1 MTEPIALT
9 PIGVVRGDRS
19 QIVENHWGAVV
30 SRLVLDPAVLDPAAT
45 DGLSE
50 FSTSRWS
57 SISTGRPGS
66 GAAGML
72 LPADPAPGQVEE
84 AQARWAALAI
94 HGSGAHVNVAG
105 SASEAD
111 LAVIYPPAT
120 YQRLAAVKQAYDPAM
135 SSGATTTS
143 ARSQLNEPAASRRRY
158 RHRAVRPADPAA
170 RRISDCIDG
179 LGFVW

>member
-1 MTEPIALT
+1 MAEPIALT
-9 PIGVVRGDRS
+9 PIGVVRGGRS
-19 QIVENHWGAVV
+19 QIVEDHWGAVV

-66 GAAGML
+66 GAAGVL
-72 LPADPAPGQVEE
+72 LPADPAPGQVAD

-94 HGSGAHVNVAG
+94 HGSGPT
-105 SASEAD
+105 STSPDQQTEAD
-111 LAVIYPPAT
+111 LAAIYPPAT

-143 ARSQLNEPAASRRRY
+143 AQITAE
-158 RHRAVRPADPAA
+158 
-170 RRISDCIDG
+170 
-179 LGFVW
+179 